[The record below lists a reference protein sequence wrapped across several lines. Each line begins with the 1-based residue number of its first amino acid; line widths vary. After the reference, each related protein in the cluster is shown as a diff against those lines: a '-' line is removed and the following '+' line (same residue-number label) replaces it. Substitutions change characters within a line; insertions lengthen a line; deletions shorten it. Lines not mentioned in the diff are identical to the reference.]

1 MKFYKLTSLGPI
13 RLGSLGS
20 RLLCWILGTA
30 LVGLISMS
38 FLFYKALAE
47 SAQSEIQSQLH
58 TQTTLVQEELS
69 QMEVYT
75 VAISDAVKAMAQSE
89 VTQLESYQDLV
100 FRFYQN
106 RPDLA
111 MSVYFGQAP
120 AQIVPD
126 QVGFL
131 PYFYP
136 DQQDG
141 DVLGKLLP
149 PPHQTTRYSELFED
163 DNYLNQDYYKAP
175 VAAGKGLWLE
185 PFDWHGTTM
194 TSFIMPFYNGQNTL
208 LGISGTDVNVAAI
221 SEWLNQPVIHQEG
234 HFVLISDAGNLLG
247 YSPDASLAKKRE
259 NAANLPELQAVW
271 QQIENQDSGL
281 IQINQTYW
289 AYQRL
294 GSTGWVMLAA
304 VPKWA
309 VLGRVLLITLSGA
322 VGVGGLLTAV
332 VFGFVHRLNSRLQA
346 LVLECQQLIA
356 ADAQR
361 MQRLHPGAVTDRP
374 LPEPK
379 TIESQDHPQGDE
391 LDILSRS
398 FSQMSQQLQHSF
410 EALEESN
417 GQLNTALAQV
427 KASQVQ
433 MIQSEKMSALGELV
447 AGIAHEINNPVN
459 FIHGN
464 ISHINRYA
472 QELLELISTY
482 QKHYA
487 QPHPEIETLLE
498 DIEFDFLS
506 EDLAKLM
513 TSMKVGTQRIRQIV
527 LSLRNFSRL
536 DEAEFKAVDLH
547 EGLDSSL
554 LMLQHRLKEKSRAK
568 ASDKAIEV
576 MKDYGQ
582 LPLVDCY
589 AGQLNQVFVNLMSNA
604 IDALEEGGA
613 IKANGP
619 EDRQEDRPEEQ
630 TQLRTL
636 WISTW
641 AVDEEWVQIAIAD
654 NGAGMAEGV
663 RDRIFDPFFT
673 TKPVGKGTGLGLS
686 ISYQI
691 ITEKHHG
698 TIWCDSTVGEG
709 TKFVIK
715 LPIRQPELAT

>member
-1 MKFYKLTSLGPI
+1 MKFYKLTSLAPI

-30 LVGLISMS
+30 LVGLIGMS
-38 FLFYKALAE
+38 FLFYRALAE

-75 VAISDAVKAMAQSE
+75 VAISDAVNAMVQSE

-120 AQIVPD
+120 SQIVPD
-126 QVGFL
+126 REGFL

-141 DVLGKLLP
+141 DLLGKLLP
-149 PPHQTTRYSELFED
+149 QPHQTTRYSELFKD
-163 DNYLNQDYYKAP
+163 DNYLNQNYYKAP

-194 TSFIMPFYNGQNTL
+194 TSFIMPFYSDQGIL

-221 SEWLNQPVIHQEG
+221 SEWLNQPVINQDG
-234 HFVLISDAGNLLG
+234 YFALISDAGNLLG
-247 YSPDASLAKKRE
+247 YSPDASLVKKRE
-259 NAANLPELQAVW
+259 NAASLPELQAVW
-271 QQIENQDSGL
+271 QQIENQESGL
-281 IQINQTYW
+281 LQINRTYW

-294 GSTGWVMLAA
+294 DSTGWVMLAA

-322 VGVGGLLTAV
+322 VGVGGLLTVIV
-332 VFGFVHRLNSRLQA
+332 VGFVHRLNGRLQT

-356 ADAQR
+356 SDAQR
-361 MQRLHPGAVTDRP
+361 MQRLHTDTVTNRP
-374 LPEPK
+374 SAKPE
-379 TIESQDHPQGDE
+379 TGERQDHQQGDE

-398 FSQMSQQLQHSF
+398 FSQTSQQLQHSF

-417 GQLNTALAQV
+417 QQLNTALAQV

-464 ISHINRYA
+464 IGHINRYT
-472 QELLELISTY
+472 QELLELVGAY

-487 QPHPEIETLLE
+487 QPHPDISTLLE

-513 TSMKVGTQRIRQIV
+513 ASMKVGTQRIRQIV

-536 DEAEFKAVDLH
+536 DEADFKAVDLH

-554 LMLQHRLKEKSRAK
+554 LMLQHRLKGKTRTIADGK
-568 ASDKAIEV
+568 GIEV
-576 MKDYGQ
+576 VKDYGQ
-582 LPLVDCY
+582 LSPIDCY

-604 IDALEEGGA
+604 IDALEA
-613 IKANGP
+613 VDTLDVNKP
-619 EDRQEDRPEEQ
+619 EAQ
-630 TQLRTL
+630 TQPPTL

-641 AVDEEWVQIAIAD
+641 VVDDEWVQIAIAD
-654 NGAGMAEGV
+654 NGSGMTAGV

-698 TIWCDSTVGEG
+698 TILCDSTLGEG

-715 LPIRQPELAT
+715 LPIRQPEPAT